1 MRIRDQQGQRA
12 GGPGKYRAT
21 VHNQAP
27 SDPVPSPQAFT
38 PPPPPYAGAP
48 QHDPQ
53 QQPYPPQPYAAQP
66 LPEQPLPGQPYP
78 AQPFPGQPYPGQP
91 VWQPPPVQRA
101 NRFAIASLVCGFVG
115 GLGVGSVL
123 GIAFGITAL
132 VQIKRRPQRGRGIA
146 IAGLV
151 ISVLT
156 LVVGAGLLAA
166 AFISDSRDR
175 AAGIDRVST
184 DRLEV
189 GQCIRTV
196 GESTEIYSM
205 PVVPCDQPHEAEVY
219 HVFTVADGPFPGY
232 PALEDESSVRCSEAL
247 EPYLTPG
254 NEELDIAYVYP
265 HEGNWPQDRRVTCI
279 AADTAKTRTTS
290 ILD

>member
-38 PPPPPYAGAP
+38 PPPPPFAGAP

-53 QQPYPPQPYAAQP
+53 QQPYPPQPYAAQH
-66 LPEQPLPGQPYP
+66 LPEQPL
-78 AQPFPGQPYPGQP
+78 PGQPYPGQP